1 MYRTNVPLSWYV
13 GGGGGG
19 GAKHYTVIE
28 LSNRTMVAVH
38 VLNCYI

>member
-1 MYRTNVPLSWYV
+1 MYRTNVHLRLY

-19 GAKHYTVIE
+19 EAKLYTIIE

-38 VLNCYI
+38 VLYIIF